1 MDDMDPAPGA
11 VCGSRIPEGDRQM
24 TGSERRDAIIKQ
36 IRESR
41 TPVPGK
47 SLAAAYDVSRQVIVQ
62 DIALIRAAG
71 YDIMATNR
79 GYIINEP
86 AAVSRVFKVKHT
98 DAQVEEELNS
108 IVDLGGCVRNVMVNH
123 RVYGHMEAE
132 LNITSRRKTADFIRD
147 LRSGKSSPLKNIT
160 SGYHY
165 HTVEADSEE
174 TLDLIGE
181 MLREKGFL
189 VEEKKERA

>member
-1 MDDMDPAPGA
+1 M
-11 VCGSRIPEGDRQM
+11 
-24 TGSERRDAIIKQ
+24 
-36 IRESR
+36 
-41 TPVPGK
+41 PGK

-71 YDIMATNR
+71 HDIMSTNR

-86 AAVSRVFKVKHT
+86 VTVSRVFKVKHT
-98 DAQVEEELNS
+98 DEQVEEELNS

-123 RVYGHMEAE
+123 RVYGRMEAE
-132 LNITSRRKTADFIRD
+132 LNISSRRKAADFIRD
-147 LRSGKSSPLKNIT
+147 LKSGKSSPLKNIT

-174 TLDLIGE
+174 TLGMIGE
-181 MLREKGFL
+181 MLEEKGFL

>member
-1 MDDMDPAPGA
+1 
-11 VCGSRIPEGDRQM
+11 M

-41 TPVPGK
+41 TPVSGK
-47 SLAAAYDVSRQVIVQ
+47 SLAATYDVSRQVIVQ

-86 AAVSRVFKVKHT
+86 VTVSRVFKVKHT